1 MYEVNEGTK
10 VSTFGVSR
18 RDAVNSRRT
27 TDTSILSRFFTTA
40 VLLAAS
46 AGYSLGQD
54 KTRSDFKFVNVADTT
69 QGFTSFATFPAI
81 NDHGVVAF
89 EAGGPGT
96 DEGIYRWKDGSLLQI
111 AKSSPGGLSLF
122 GGDPAINAG
131 GTIVYEAN
139 LATGARVIFASD
151 GVTTKTIVNTIDQ
164 GLVARFLG
172 SPSINR
178 SGEVAFLGV
187 RTGFT
192 SRAVFV
198 GDGGPLTP
206 VVETSNS
213 EFTSFQN
220 AAINASDEVVIVG
233 NRADRSSKMFVV
245 QAGKHPSDQ
254 PIIAIDTN
262 SSDFGGFGDPVI
274 NKSGTIANDV
284 FRNDFNVEILSADQR
299 SVTDRTNITGAEFV
313 AFDHPSINDSDA
325 VAFLAF
331 EVDGNSGVFIEL
343 TKGASP
349 IPVIRTG
356 DTLFGSIVTSAD
368 IGRFA
373 LNKHFEMAIQYTLED
388 GRSGVAIAS
397 LRHGKQDGDSQ

>member
-139 LATGARVIFASD
+139 LATGA
-151 GVTTKTIVNTIDQ
+151 
-164 GLVARFLG
+164 
-172 SPSINR
+172 
-178 SGEVAFLGV
+178 
-187 RTGFT
+187 
-192 SRAVFV
+192 
-198 GDGGPLTP
+198 
-206 VVETSNS
+206 
-213 EFTSFQN
+213 
-220 AAINASDEVVIVG
+220 
-233 NRADRSSKMFVV
+233 
-245 QAGKHPSDQ
+245 
-254 PIIAIDTN
+254 
-262 SSDFGGFGDPVI
+262 
-274 NKSGTIANDV
+274 
-284 FRNDFNVEILSADQR
+284 
-299 SVTDRTNITGAEFV
+299 
-313 AFDHPSINDSDA
+313 
-325 VAFLAF
+325 
-331 EVDGNSGVFIEL
+331 
-343 TKGASP
+343 
-349 IPVIRTG
+349 
-356 DTLFGSIVTSAD
+356 
-368 IGRFA
+368 
-373 LNKHFEMAIQYTLED
+373 
-388 GRSGVAIAS
+388 
-397 LRHGKQDGDSQ
+397 